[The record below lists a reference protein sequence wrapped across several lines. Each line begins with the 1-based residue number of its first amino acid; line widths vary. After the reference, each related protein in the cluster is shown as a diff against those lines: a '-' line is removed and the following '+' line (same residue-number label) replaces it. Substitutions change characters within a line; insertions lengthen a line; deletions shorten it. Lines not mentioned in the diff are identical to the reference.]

1 MFFAQLT
8 ANAILILPIFGPI
21 LLGVV
26 LKRIALMPDEFWP
39 QIERLTYF
47 VLLPALIA
55 NAIATSSFSGLSTG
69 PLLLA
74 LLLGIVATVVVLYG
88 AKRVL
93 RMPGVAFGPLFH
105 GCIRPNGYMGLATG
119 FAILGA
125 DGVGAIS
132 IVMAIW
138 VPLGL
143 ALASIGF
150 LREMDGGSINLTE
163 LTKRLI
169 KNPLV
174 VSVIIGF
181 TLNGVGAGP
190 FLSETPLLD
199 IIGRAAVATG
209 LIAVGV
215 GLSFKALRKG
225 VWPLACAIALG
236 LLVMPLL
243 MAGIGLSIGLEGA
256 ALGALVIFAAMPTS
270 PSGFVMARQMR
281 ADAAL
286 MAAII
291 SAQTLVSIVTIAC
304 VITVLL

>member
-8 ANAILILPIFGPI
+8 ANGILILPIFAPI
-21 LLGVV
+21 LVGIV

-55 NAIATSSFSGLSTG
+55 NAIATSSLSNLSAG
-69 PLLLA
+69 PILLA
-74 LLLGIVATVVVLYG
+74 LMLGVAATVGILYG
-88 AKRVL
+88 VKCAL

-119 FAILGA
+119 FAVLGA
-125 DGVGAIS
+125 EGVGAIS
-132 IVMAIW
+132 IVVAIW

-143 ALASIGF
+143 ALASVAF
-150 LREMDGGSINLTE
+150 LREMDGGSIKLTE

-174 VSVIIGF
+174 VSVVIGF
-181 TLNGVGAGP
+181 ALNGVGAGP

-199 IIGRAAVATG
+199 IVGRAAVAAG

-215 GLSFKALRKG
+215 GLDFKALRTS

-243 MAGIGLSIGLEGA
+243 MASIGLSIGLEGA

-270 PSGFVMARQMR
+270 PSGFVMAGQMR

-291 SAQTLVSIVTIAC
+291 SSQTLVSIVTIAC
-304 VITVLL
+304 VITILL